1 MDSLILSKVKMAGI
15 MLGASELCNAE
26 EAQIKAIQEK
36 LEQHH
41 MTVSVIGQFKR
52 GKSTL
57 VNALLGENI
66 LPTGIIPITAAVT
79 LIRYGEPSSYV
90 HFKNGKVQ
98 AATAETLGSFISE
111 QTNPDNVLGISHVS
125 LTTRSPFLKN
135 GLTFVDTPGVGS
147 VHKHNSEA
155 AYAFVKESDAVI
167 FMLSVDSPINEIE
180 IEFLR
185 NAKEYAGKFYFAVN
199 KIDTV
204 DEAELSAYLY
214 YCQKLLCTL
223 MEVDSVHIYP
233 VSAKKN
239 IGLEEL
245 KEKLTGD
252 AASEVQ
258 QILEES
264 SRRKLINIV
273 TSSLGQLELYWTAL
287 KMPLS
292 QFHSRFSRMNAAFN
306 EIQAH
311 GLEDAAQLEL
321 KGAELLETLRAQYRQ
336 REPLFDFADDV
347 QLTQQL
353 TRLYSQQLTSVE
365 TLIRT
370 TADQLAIRINE
381 LKQELSDT
389 VTRLFAM
396 EYHYQMTERTVSDE
410 EAPADCHRQRVDDF
424 VSNVLPGAMDLGSRA
439 IETAMM
445 DSYETLLRTET
456 QALTQDFA
464 RDSKEVCD
472 QLNATL
478 NSILLYREEN
488 SSTVAQRINHLNKL
502 IKKLKQLRDDLQRMA

>member
-1 MDSLILSKVKMAGI
+1 MDSPILNKVRAAEV

-26 EAQIKAIQEK
+26 EAQVKTLREK
-36 LEQHH
+36 LETHH

-57 VNALLGENI
+57 VNALLGEEL

-79 LIRYGEPSSYV
+79 LLQYGEPSSYI

-98 AATAETLGSFISE
+98 AATPETLGDFISE
-111 QTNPDNVLGISHVS
+111 QTNPDNVLGISHVC
-125 LTTRSPFLKN
+125 LTTKSPFLKN

-204 DEAELSAYLY
+204 DEAELSSYLY
-214 YCQKLLCTL
+214 YCQNLLCTL
-223 MEVDSVHIYP
+223 MEVDNVHIYP

-273 TSSLGQLELYWTAL
+273 NSSLGQLELYWTAL

-306 EIQAH
+306 EIQAA
-311 GLEDAAQLEL
+311 GLEDAKQLEK
-321 KGAELLETLRAQYRQ
+321 KGDELLNTLQGQCRQ
-336 REPLFDFADDV
+336 RAELFDFSDDV
-347 QLTQQL
+347 QLTQQA

-365 TLIRT
+365 TLIRNT
-370 TADQLAIRINE
+370 SDQLALRINE
-381 LKQELSDT
+381 LKQELSET

-396 EYHYQMTERTVSDE
+396 EYHYQMDQRTVSDE
-410 EAPADCHRQRVDDF
+410 EAPADCHKQRVDAFAAD
-424 VSNVLPGAMDLGSRA
+424 VLPGALDLGSRGLEA
-439 IETAMM
+439 AMLH
-445 DSYETLLRTET
+445 SYETLLKNET
-456 QALTQDFA
+456 RALTEHFA
-464 RDSKEVCD
+464 EDSKQVCD
-472 QLNATL
+472 HLNKTL
-478 NSILLYREEN
+478 NSILLYREES
-488 SSTVAQRINHLNKL
+488 SSTVAQRISNLNKL
-502 IKKLKQLRDDLQRMA
+502 IKKLKLLREDLHRMA